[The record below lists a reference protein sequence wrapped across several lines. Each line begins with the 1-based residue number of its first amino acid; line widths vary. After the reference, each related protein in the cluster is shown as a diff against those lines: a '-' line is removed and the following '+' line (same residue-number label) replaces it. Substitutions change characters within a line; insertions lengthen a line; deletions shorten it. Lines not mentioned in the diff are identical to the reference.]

1 MQAVETERSAPFGE
15 TIHTGEAL
23 VTSLLKPAREP
34 IEVIFDLW
42 AWSSG
47 LRSFLIAYDRSI
59 GESDKPSA
67 VTRNRTPEFQLTNA
81 ALTRLAGLLA
91 ELDRIPPSDIS
102 AIVDLSEKD
111 RNDLIS
117 FVHDMSALNGSLAA
131 SPKLGFAEWKA
142 WKDRLADTITRLGAF
157 EKLED
162 ASSAIAARFLP
173 ESFHDETLLDRL
185 KAEDRDNLQTVSD
198 RLSCILRILRL
209 ISRMLRNDEP
219 LKPSLLLFCG
229 VYEQIRSL
237 IDHLNR
243 TLSRSKN
250 EEDMMFG
257 LMDGAAYMASLE
269 LRKAYDQ
276 ELTGIIAIHSAP
288 AVFARV
294 ESAYALLND
303 SFQEI
308 LASFAKL
315 LQPAIGTADLFPE
328 FQHKLAESLLLR
340 SHLSDALNAVQA
352 AEKDPSD
359 DQIKEL
365 KDLLRSFQEE
375 PVEFLFYKDRESFE
389 RFCEE
394 VYGTGETKDLVPIL
408 HRFTA
413 YLETLL
419 RQVNMRAVLSNHPFE
434 VQR

>member
-1 MQAVETERSAPFGE
+1 MQAVETEKSVPFGE

-23 VTSLLKPAREP
+23 VSSLLKPAREP

-42 AWSSG
+42 AWTAG
-47 LRSFLIAYDRSI
+47 LRSFLRAYDRSM
-59 GESDKPSA
+59 GESDKPAA
-67 VTRNRTPEFQLTNA
+67 VTRSRSPEFQLTNA
-81 ALTRLAGLLA
+81 ALSRLAGLLA
-91 ELDRIPPSDIS
+91 ELDRIPEQEIS
-102 AIVDLSEKD
+102 AIVDLGEKD
-111 RNDLIS
+111 MNGFVS
-117 FVHDMSALNGSLAA
+117 FVHDMSILNGALAE

-142 WKDRLADTITRLGAF
+142 WKDRLAEAIVQLSAF

-162 ASSAIAARFLP
+162 ASAAIAERFLP
-173 ESFHDETLLDRL
+173 ESFRNETLLARL

-219 LKPSLLLFCG
+219 LKPSLLLFSG

-237 IDHLNR
+237 TDHLNR
-243 TLSRSKN
+243 TLSRSPN

-276 ELTGIIAIHSAP
+276 ELAGIIGLRSAP

-308 LASFAKL
+308 LASFAKM
-315 LQPAIGTADLFPE
+315 LQPNIGTADLFPE

-359 DQIKEL
+359 EQIKEL
-365 KDLLRSFQEE
+365 KELLRSFQEE